1 MHSDTHGGQ
10 KANVDMRLIELFT
23 ILLFKTF
30 TYLLKAMRHDVY
42 DGLRYSSA
50 DVVALLL
57 VTVT

>member
-1 MHSDTHGGQ
+1 
-10 KANVDMRLIELFT
+10 MRLIELFT

-30 TYLLKAMRHDVY
+30 TYLLKAMRYDVY

-57 VTVT
+57 VTLTPYRTV